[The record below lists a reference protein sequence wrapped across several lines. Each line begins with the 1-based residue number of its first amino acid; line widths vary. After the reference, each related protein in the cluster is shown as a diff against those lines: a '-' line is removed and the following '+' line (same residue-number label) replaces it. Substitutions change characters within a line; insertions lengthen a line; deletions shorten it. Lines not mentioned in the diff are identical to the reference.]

1 MIFDTSVVLKIL
13 EDREFF
19 EKIKSFVHEE
29 VKITSITAYEL
40 LRGAI
45 YIKLSIH
52 SEKEM
57 NIILSLI
64 SDVDVVPFEKEDAKI
79 ASAIWAK
86 LKEKGVFVSDA
97 DILIASTCI
106 RNKEKLLTLDKDFLK
121 IKEIYEEFDVE
132 VLD

>member
-1 MIFDTSVVLKIL
+1 M

-64 SDVDVVPFEKEDAKI
+64 SDVDVVPFEREDAKI

-86 LKEKGVFVSDA
+86 LKEKGVFVNDA

-121 IKEIYEEFDVE
+121 IKEIHEGFDVE